1 LETVNCSG
9 RLSTGWR
16 DYLCPMRQSR
26 GPALGST
33 LALFTIALLACGR
46 GDAPPPCGLNA
57 VLGPR
62 VLLDEFSTPNQ
73 TLATPPEHLPEK
85 LVARMAVGPAY
96 SAIVGRADS
105 QWVIG
110 VNGALP
116 PKIQANFGVLVIDKG
131 SDKPL
136 GVLLY
141 EAAEVDGAPH
151 IGTVSV
157 GASVIPL
164 IGIRI
169 DPTRIQDSV
178 CPLFPDSLLQ

>member
-9 RLSTGWR
+9 RLSTGGR
-16 DYLCPMRQSR
+16 DYLCPMLPYR
-26 GPALGST
+26 GPALGPAI
-33 LALFTIALLACGR
+33 ALFTIGLLACGR
-46 GDAPPPCGLNA
+46 ADAPPACGLNA

-73 TLATPPEHLPEK
+73 TLATAPEHLPEK
-85 LVARMAVGPAY
+85 LVARLAVGPAY

-110 VNGALP
+110 VNGTLP
-116 PKIQANFGVLVIDKG
+116 PKIMASFGVLIIDKG
-131 SDKPL
+131 SDKPM

-141 EAAEVDGAPH
+141 EGSEVDGAPR

-157 GASVIPL
+157 GASMVPL
-164 IGIRI
+164 IGIRV
-169 DPTRIQDSV
+169 DPARIQDSV